1 MNLDDAVLA
10 FVLAREMCHVIAG
23 HHDENVA
30 ASILV
35 AVAAQILFP
44 ALNIGGLFAGG
55 AAAAGSAAGATALTS
70 GASFLGSRALRATYR
85 PTQVREAEVM
95 SLKLLNAAGWEGDEV
110 SDKLESLRTSL
121 SEETSWTRELRE
133 SALNVAAMMQV
144 PTLPAA
150 EEARDQMISGLA
162 VDLPPP
168 IVSRPF

>member
-1 MNLDDAVLA
+1 
-10 FVLAREMCHVIAG
+10 
-23 HHDENVA
+23 
-30 ASILV
+30 
-35 AVAAQILFP
+35 
-44 ALNIGGLFAGG
+44 
-55 AAAAGSAAGATALTS
+55 
-70 GASFLGSRALRATYR
+70 
-85 PTQVREAEVM
+85 
-95 SLKLLNAAGWEGDEV
+95 LKLLNAAGWEGDEV